1 MFPLAWFFE
10 VSLFTERSGKITLRS
25 HGTGRIGSLGND
37 DVDVNEDGKKAIS
50 WDWQNN
56 NFARTS
62 RFFVHFFAVS
72 ALLRRETA
80 QFHVFFLGR
89 EHETTF
95 YFFCSWTLMQS
106 FRIQLQEKLPI
117 FDEMNEI
124 E

>member
-1 MFPLAWFFE
+1 M
-10 VSLFTERSGKITLRS
+10 LRS
-25 HGTGRIGSLGND
+25 HGTERIGSLGND

-50 WDWQNN
+50 LDWQNN
-56 NFARTS
+56 NFPRTS
-62 RFFVHFFAVS
+62 RFFVHFFPVS

-80 QFHVFFLGR
+80 QFHVFFWGR
-89 EHETTF
+89 EHKTTF
-95 YFFCSWTLMQS
+95 YFCSWTLMQS